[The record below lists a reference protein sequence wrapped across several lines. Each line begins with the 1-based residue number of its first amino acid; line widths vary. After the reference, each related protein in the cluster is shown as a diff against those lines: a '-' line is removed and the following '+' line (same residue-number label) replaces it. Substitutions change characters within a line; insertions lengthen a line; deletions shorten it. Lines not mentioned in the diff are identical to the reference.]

1 MSRWKYAARSMS
13 IVLLLF
19 AAACSSAGGDGSTD
33 SPTASAEQPE
43 VEESAEHG
51 DGEPHEAPAEPAA
64 AEPATSGSSTGV
76 EAPMAE
82 KPAKTEA
89 PAAEPPEDPAEEPAE
104 QPGEKPVEKPA
115 AQPAPDPA
123 PSPAKAEP
131 VRHVVEIVDFAF
143 SPDRLEINAGDTVVF
158 ANKDAVGHTA
168 TAEDGSFDTGILKQ
182 GEEMEVTF
190 AEAGEFPYICT
201 PHPGMK
207 AIILV
212 K

>member
-19 AAACSSAGGDGSTD
+19 AAACGSAGGGGSGDT
-33 SPTASAEQPE
+33 PATPAEQPK
-43 VEESAEHG
+43 VEQTAQHA
-51 DGEPHEAPAEPAA
+51 DGESHEEPAA
-64 AEPATSGSSTGV
+64 SEPEPATSGPAEGV
-76 EAPMAE
+76 EAP
-82 KPAKTEA
+82 
-89 PAAEPPEDPAEEPAE
+89 PAEEPAKTEEPADEPPE
-104 QPGEKPVEKPA
+104 QPAEEPVEKPA
-115 AQPAPDPA
+115 AQPEPDPA
-123 PSPAKAEP
+123 PPPPKAEP

-143 SPDRLEINAGDTVVF
+143 SQDRLEINAGDTVVF
-158 ANKDAVGHTA
+158 VNKDAVGHTA

-182 GEEMEVTF
+182 GEEKEVTF

-207 AIILV
+207 ATILV